1 MGVAERRART
11 KEALRQNILSAALE
25 IMAAEGYEA
34 LSIRRIAEK
43 IDYAPST
50 IYVHFKDKL
59 EIVTTICAETLDKLT
74 EDLKRITAH
83 YVDPVEGLRNGL
95 RCYIDF
101 GIAHPS
107 HYLVSFCQPLP
118 VMPLNHPTK
127 SFEAGLRCFAVLQNA
142 VRECIDSGRIRSLD
156 INLLSESIWVSVHGL
171 TSLMITHSADP
182 HFPWV
187 DRELLIENTLT
198 MILRGSLTNPEEL
211 PST

>member
-1 MGVAERRART
+1 MGVAERRARS

-25 IMAAEGYEA
+25 IMAAEGYEG
-34 LSIRRIAEK
+34 LSIRRIADK

-74 EDLKRITAH
+74 SELKRITAH
-83 YVDPVEGLRNGL
+83 YVDPIEGLRNGL

-101 GIAHPS
+101 GIGHPA

-118 VMPLNHPTK
+118 VMPPEHPTN
-127 SFEAGLRCFAVLQNA
+127 SFDAGLRCFAVLQNA
-142 VRECIDSGRIRSLD
+142 VRKCIESGRFRPID
-156 INLLSESIWVSVHGL
+156 VNLLSESIWVSIHGL
-171 TSLMITHSADP
+171 TSLMITHSGDP

-187 DRELLIENTLT
+187 DRELLIDNTLS
-198 MILRGSLTNPEEL
+198 MILRGVMTNPEEL
-211 PST
+211 SLP